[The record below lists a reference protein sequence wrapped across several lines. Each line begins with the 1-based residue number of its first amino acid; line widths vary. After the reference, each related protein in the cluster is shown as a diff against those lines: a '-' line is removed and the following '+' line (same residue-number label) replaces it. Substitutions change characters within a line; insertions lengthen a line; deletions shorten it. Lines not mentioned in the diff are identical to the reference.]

1 VDNETRIISMLEG
14 HDGRFDGIDQRLDG
28 IDHRLDGIDKR
39 LDGHDRRLDGHDKR
53 LDSHDQ
59 RLDETNRRISVLHED
74 VLHRIGL
81 LAEGMNAMR
90 ESLEQKIEAGIRKNW
105 EDNAPMRAI
114 LADHERR
121 LKDLE
126 GGPPPRGG
134 RPGARRQ
141 R

>member
-1 VDNETRIISMLEG
+1 VDNDARIISMLED
-14 HDGRFDGIDQRLDG
+14 HGRRFEAADQRFEAIDRRLDG
-28 IDHRLDGIDKR
+28 I
-39 LDGHDRRLDGHDKR
+39 DRRLDGHDER
-53 LDSHDQ
+53 LDGLDR

-74 VLHRIGL
+74 VLQRIGL

-126 GGPPPRGG
+126 GGPPSRGG
-134 RPGARRQ
+134 RPRVNRQ

>member
-1 VDNETRIISMLEG
+1 VDSETRIISMLE
-14 HDGRFDGIDQRLDG
+14 
-28 IDHRLDGIDKR
+28 DHG
-39 LDGHDRRLDGHDKR
+39 RRLDGHDE
-53 LDSHDQ
+53 

-74 VLHRIGL
+74 VLQKIGL
-81 LAEGMNAMR
+81 LAEGMEAMR

-126 GGPPPRGG
+126 GGPPSRGNRPRV
-134 RPGARRQ
+134 RRQ